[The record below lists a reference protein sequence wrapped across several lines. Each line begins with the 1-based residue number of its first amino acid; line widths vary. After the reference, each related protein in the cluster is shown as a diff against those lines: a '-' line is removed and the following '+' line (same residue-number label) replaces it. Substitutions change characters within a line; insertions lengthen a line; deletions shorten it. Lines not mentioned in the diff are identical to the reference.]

1 VKAKAKT
8 RKAKEAESVAA
19 PLVIAGDERRAVVND
34 ESGVVRS
41 HVTRRLRF
49 CLLTFIFCLL
59 VFPTLAQKKPK
70 PALSEKQARVSIAAA
85 PGFKLKP
92 GAVKIKE
99 ISPAGTSPVTVTAE
113 VTEAFRLA
121 SVEDERVEQDTGVF
135 KKNRLRAVEFRTG
148 DRTWEEFDYL
158 SATLGAE
165 RLEAARTAIEE
176 LADEYAARQ
185 ASIKNK
191 GEAESAGANKSGE
204 GAEKTGGEENGAGKK
219 DKSKKKDDKKA
230 SVEPLTRGPLTIKSL
245 SSLGSSEVAEV
256 AVEATFTLSKDA
268 RGGWVVSEVSFGGGP
283 GVDLS
288 ALWPSVN
295 SQKAERA
302 RAELSTVRDALEAYR
317 RERGFYVVAEDSVVL
332 MDHLSPR
339 YIKRIVRLDPWHNPY
354 RYTGTTDSYTLASDG
369 PDGKPDTA
377 DDVTISH

>member
-1 VKAKAKT
+1 MKAKAKT
-8 RKAKEAESVAA
+8 RKAK
-19 PLVIAGDERRAVVND
+19 AGAGCWVLG
-34 ESGVVRS
+34 SGFFFTS
-41 HVTRRLRF
+41 AQHLTPKTFF
-49 CLLTFIFCLL
+49 CLLTFTFCLL

-70 PALSEKQARVSIAAA
+70 PALSEKQARASIAAA

-99 ISPAGTSPVTVTAE
+99 ISPAGASPVTVTAE

-135 KKNRLRAVEFRTG
+135 KKKRLRAVEFRTG
-148 DRTWEEFDYL
+148 DRTWEEFDYFA
-158 SATLGAE
+158 ATVGAE
-165 RLEAARTAIEE
+165 RLEAARTAIED
-176 LADEYAARQ
+176 LADEYAERQ

-204 GAEKTGGEENGAGKK
+204 GAGTTNEENGAGKK
-219 DKSKKKDDKKA
+219 DKSKKKDEKKA

-283 GVDLS
+283 GVDPN

-317 RERGFYVVAEDSVVL
+317 RERGFYVVAQDSVVL

-369 PDGKPDTA
+369 PDGKPGTA
-377 DDVTISH
+377 DDVTVSR